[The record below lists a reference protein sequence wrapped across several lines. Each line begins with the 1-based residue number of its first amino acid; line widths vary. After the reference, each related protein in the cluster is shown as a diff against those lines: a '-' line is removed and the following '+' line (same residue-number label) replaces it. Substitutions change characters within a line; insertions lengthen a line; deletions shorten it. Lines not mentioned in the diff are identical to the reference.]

1 MVWPNRASSSGH
13 CLSDSAANSRLHA
26 YDQQVK
32 GSFDRIV
39 PVLQQLSALQHEPNF
54 INDAQRLAKAELGYE
69 LPLPILEMAWVTQ
82 LDMRRLFAW
91 CVFETYEQTS
101 QAFFETDP
109 LDGTNG
115 DSFERLL
122 IECGFH
128 LLDIT
133 PCADGRLAHA
143 IAFGLRIPFSCV
155 RRRPHAGAMFDV
167 ENTVDRWVKTEH
179 LRFREAKPN
188 SAHEATRYLKAVVYH
203 FSSIDPSHEGC
214 AAHASNDSAAAA
226 AGMDRLQAFRVAVE
240 NSFCCGASVD
250 LLLLGLDTDTDAIR
264 VHVPDRE
271 GNAALDQ
278 WLDASNVYEATK
290 SLTPQAAREKIRQ
303 MVEFAVEGEP
313 DAGMITLIS
322 QLIEN
327 NISQIDYVRE
337 YHGGAYGDAGHA
349 ERFIGVGI
357 GFKEIHLRNLTYF
370 AYVDTVEEGTADL
383 DVGIKIFRGLNVSR
397 GLPVP
402 VVVRFDYRGNVPGA
416 RERAIAHGERV
427 MTAMEQR
434 YADLYQQGLLH
445 VLLSVRD
452 RDRFVPA
459 ETVRSTITFPT
470 PGGH

>member
-1 MVWPNRASSSGH
+1 M
-13 CLSDSAANSRLHA
+13 
-26 YDQQVK
+26 
-32 GSFDRIV
+32 
-39 PVLQQLSALQHEPNF
+39 
-54 INDAQRLAKAELGYE
+54 
-69 LPLPILEMAWVTQ
+69 
-82 LDMRRLFAW
+82 
-91 CVFETYEQTS
+91 
-101 QAFFETDP
+101 
-109 LDGTNG
+109 
-115 DSFERLL
+115 
-122 IECGFH
+122 
-128 LLDIT
+128 
-133 PCADGRLAHA
+133 
-143 IAFGLRIPFSCV
+143 
-155 RRRPHAGAMFDV
+155 
-167 ENTVDRWVKTEH
+167 
-179 LRFREAKPN
+179 
-188 SAHEATRYLKAVVYH
+188 VYH

-278 WLDASNVYEATK
+278 WLDASNIYEATK

-303 MVEFAVEGEP
+303 MVELAVEGEP